1 MKQVDGLS
9 PVKSEDCNSS
19 RPPVN
24 FPHIANQSLSYER
37 STLARN
43 ILFACEDCDGPMVP
57 ISHCIICKKTSHRRC
72 VKCASKVR
80 LDIHKSCECLS
91 LLGSL
96 HANRNK
102 LRCDSSS

>member
-9 PVKSEDCNSS
+9 PLIPEMRDSS
-19 RPPVN
+19 QSLVN
-24 FPHIANQSLSYER
+24 FPYSENHSLNYER
-37 STLARN
+37 STLARS

-72 VKCASKVR
+72 VKCASKIR
-80 LDIHKSCECLS
+80 LDIHKSCECLA

-96 HANRNK
+96 HASRK
-102 LRCDSSS
+102 KIRGDIS